1 MVPAEA
7 ENFRKQNGRNKNE
20 TEENIDNLRKLMVDH
35 HFERL
40 NRGEC
45 VPTSSGVF
53 VNLVNNLERSAD
65 HMMYVVENVQLALEN
80 SKKNF
85 LAVFDYNILKN
96 INVERSGISAP

>member
-1 MVPAEA
+1 MKD
-7 ENFRKQNGRNKNE
+7 NINKLYGYTSEIFMTKDLSKLDIANE

-80 SKKNF
+80 SKKN
-85 LAVFDYNILKN
+85 
-96 INVERSGISAP
+96 